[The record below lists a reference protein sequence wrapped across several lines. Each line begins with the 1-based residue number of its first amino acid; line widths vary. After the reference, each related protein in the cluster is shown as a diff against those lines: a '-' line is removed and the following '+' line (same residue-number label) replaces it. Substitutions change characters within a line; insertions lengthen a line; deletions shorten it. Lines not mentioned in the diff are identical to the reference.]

1 MENGRVYTNKYIIR
15 FRDKMEIK
23 QVELCNKGSFDYMVE
38 NLEKQ
43 GIPYIT
49 IKQVNNTNKFT
60 YRSLLDVEEFKEV

>member
-1 MENGRVYTNKYIIR
+1 
-15 FRDKMEIK
+15 
-23 QVELCNKGSFDYMVE
+23 MVE